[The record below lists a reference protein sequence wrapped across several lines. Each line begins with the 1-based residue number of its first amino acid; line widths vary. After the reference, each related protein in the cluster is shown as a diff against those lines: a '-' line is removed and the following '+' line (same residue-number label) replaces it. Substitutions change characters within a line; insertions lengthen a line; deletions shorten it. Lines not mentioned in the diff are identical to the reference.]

1 MAESIAGEVTLDGV
15 NVHMLQH
22 LIDFIYSGVLQG
34 TNSIYLILLGIQCE
48 MCDSFHVPTKKSA
61 YTEIKEKCK
70 SCIVFSI
77 SVGKN
82 DVPELAMLTDMLQLT
97 ELKETCVQLMS
108 DEIDI
113 NNCLGV

>member
-1 MAESIAGEVTLDGV
+1 MAESIAGEVTLEGV

-22 LIDFIYSGVLQG
+22 LVDFIYTGVLQG
-34 TNSIYLILLGIQCE
+34 TNLIYLMSPIAFMLPPRNLL
-48 MCDSFHVPTKKSA
+48 TLKLWKN
-61 YTEIKEKCK
+61 TTL
-70 SCIVFSI
+70 CIVFSI

-97 ELKETCVQLMS
+97 ELKETCVHLMS
-108 DEIDI
+108 DDIDI